1 LIRYTPVVESAPMT
15 ASTPHPSRFDLEERT
30 AKFGSAV
37 ILFAKTIPDTPVAR
51 PLTPQL
57 VRAATSIGA
66 NYCEADDAESRK
78 DFLHKLG
85 ICKKEAHETKHWLR
99 MVAVAAPELR
109 AESRTLWR
117 EARELN
123 LIFNAIMRKTRAKS
137 ADDAL

>member
-1 LIRYTPVVESAPMT
+1 MTESGSRPV
-15 ASTPHPSRFDLEERT
+15 RFDLEERT

-37 ILFAKTIPDTPVAR
+37 IRFARTIPDTPVAR
-51 PLTPQL
+51 PLVSQL

-85 ICKKEAHETKHWLR
+85 ICKKEAHEIKHWLR
-99 MVAVAAPELR
+99 MVVVADPELR
-109 AESRTLWR
+109 AGGRRLWQ

-123 LIFNAIMRKTRAKS
+123 LIFNAIIRNTRARP
-137 ADDAL
+137 ADDAK